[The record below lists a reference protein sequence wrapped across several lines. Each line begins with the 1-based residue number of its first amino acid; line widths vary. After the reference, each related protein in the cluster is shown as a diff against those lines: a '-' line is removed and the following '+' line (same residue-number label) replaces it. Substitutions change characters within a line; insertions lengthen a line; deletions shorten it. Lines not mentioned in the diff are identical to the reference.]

1 MSSSRVF
8 EMPEHWEPVPEL
20 HERIGDLVGDRRYRT
35 AMTELLDLLR
45 QDPSNVEATIQAIR
59 VAYTSRTDLI
69 KAKEPLTPD
78 QRSSAVLAPI
88 ATQCSLCDTFWY
100 SIHLLMAFEHL
111 GVTGARGAQCPICRY
126 TLCEECAAVAPHRGA
141 ALPCATPGCA
151 GELKIRVL
159 PTGRRGVLSIDPGR
173 TERVIVVRDGPIPPA
188 IGEALSTVTRW
199 IPLVP
204 DDAPFILICRSVP
217 GLMAEEASC
226 QFMAWQLVDMLE
238 KDIILA
244 PGAWGRSTSMRV
256 HGTEDDTDY
265 LIIIV
270 ELPDKAPNSASH
282 AFGVDLMTEHLQRV
296 ADENPGQVG
305 RCWAGLNSGS
315 IIDEA
320 AAIILQTTEDARK
333 LNHLATRM
341 RILSKYIMVTTAIP
355 TLDLQQ
361 ARSCFENGY
370 LTYIERLYENFRF
383 PGYGMSFVHWISC
396 SDGLTTQLHLTFLP
410 ADSSELA
417 MLAQDLL
424 DPAERQNLGL

>member
-1 MSSSRVF
+1 MSSTRVF

-20 HERIGDLVGDRRYRT
+20 HERMADLIGHGRFRT
-35 AMTELLDLLR
+35 AMGELLDLLR
-45 QDPSNVEATIQAIR
+45 QDPSNVEATLQAIR

-78 QRSSAVLAPI
+78 QRSSAILAPI

-100 SIHLLMAFEHL
+100 SIHVLMEFERFTVASPR
-111 GVTGARGAQCPICRY
+111 GVQCPICRY
-126 TLCEECAAVAPHRGA
+126 TLCQECLAAAPPRGT

-151 GELKIRVL
+151 GELQLRVL
-159 PTGRRGVLSIDPGR
+159 PTGRRGVLPIDPGR

-217 GLMAEEASC
+217 GLMAQEASC
-226 QFMAWQLVDMLE
+226 QFMAWQLVDMLG
-238 KDIILA
+238 KDAILA
-244 PGAWGRSTSMRV
+244 PGAWDRSTSMRV
-256 HGTEDDTDY
+256 HGVEDDTDY
-265 LIIIV
+265 LVIIV
-270 ELPDKAPNSASH
+270 ALPDKAPSSAAR
-282 AFGVDLMTEHLQRV
+282 AFVGDLMTEHLQRV
-296 ADENPGQVG
+296 ADEHPGQLG
-305 RCWAGLNSGS
+305 SCWAGVNSGS
-315 IIDEA
+315 IIDET
-320 AAIILQTTEDARK
+320 AAILIQATEDARK

-355 TLDLQQ
+355 TLDLHQ
-361 ARSCFENGY
+361 ARSWFENGY
-370 LTYIERLYENFRF
+370 FTYAERLYENFRF

-410 ADSSELA
+410 ADPSELA

-424 DPAERQNLGL
+424 NPAERQNLGL

>member
-1 MSSSRVF
+1 MSSTRVF

-20 HERIGDLVGDRRYRT
+20 NERIADLIGHGRFRT

-59 VAYTSRTDLI
+59 VAYTSRTDLVQ
-69 KAKEPLTPD
+69 AKEPLTPD
-78 QRSSAVLAPI
+78 QRSSAILSPI
-88 ATQCSLCDTFWY
+88 ATQCSLCNNFWY
-100 SIHLLMAFEHL
+100 SMHVLMEFERFTVAGPR
-111 GVTGARGAQCPICRY
+111 GVQCPICRY
-126 TLCEECAAVAPHRGA
+126 TLCQECAAVAPRRGP

-151 GELKIRVL
+151 GELQLRVL
-159 PTGRRGVLSIDPGR
+159 PTGRRGVLSIDPGQ

-188 IGEALSTVTRW
+188 IGEALSVVTRW

-217 GLMAEEASC
+217 GLMAEVASS
-226 QFMAWQLVDMLE
+226 QYMAWQLVDMLE
-238 KDIILA
+238 KDMMLA
-244 PGAWGRSTSMRV
+244 PGAWERSTAMRV

-265 LIIIV
+265 LVIIV
-270 ELPDKAPNSASH
+270 KLPDKAPGRAAH
-282 AFGVDLMTEHLQRV
+282 ALAGEMTEHLQRV
-296 ADENPGQVG
+296 ADEKPGQLG
-305 RCWAGLNSGS
+305 PCWAGLNSGS
-315 IIDEA
+315 IIGDTAAILLQATEA
-320 AAIILQTTEDARK
+320 ARE

-370 LTYIERLYENFRF
+370 LTYIERLSENFRF
-383 PGYGMSFVHWISC
+383 PGYGMNFVHWISC

-410 ADSSELA
+410 ADPDDLA